1 MNLLLFIIVEILV
14 WLLLYRLYAKTL
26 SFKVKDLADIDRLFD
41 IMKANLTLCGINLG
55 LVILHL
61 LIIR

>member
-41 IMKANLTLCGINLG
+41 IMKATLTLCGINLG